1 MAREGTETAAAARQK
16 REGRAGASLR
26 SYPYQPSLSS
36 LVNGPAMIMRSE
48 RCPRPPAGLALK
60 LLTPEGGRR
69 IAVPKDRPGDGPVD
83 GGHSM
88 KDRKRKAREAVLL
101 FKTKMTR
108 GATFL
113 AFRNHCE
120 KV

>member
-1 MAREGTETAAAARQK
+1 MAIRQHL
-16 REGRAGASLR
+16 GLDD
-26 SYPYQPSLSS
+26 LS
-36 LVNGPAMIMRSE
+36 G
-48 RCPRPPAGLALK
+48 PRPPAGLALK

-69 IAVPKDRPGDGPVD
+69 IAVPKDRPGDSPVD
-83 GGHSM
+83 GRHSM

-113 AFRNHCE
+113 AFRNPCE